1 MHRAPSTTSLLA
13 SLGDGFLGR
22 YAQRRGAWFWEGPR
36 PGPDWHRH
44 DWRPVELPF
53 LGLKGLWK
61 QIIFRRRW
69 LLRGTTRTVQD
80 HGPDEVLGTRGSL
93 LVVAVKLWTYLSS
106 GRGVQ
111 TYDEVVDDL
120 EQVGARRTV
129 QRWLR
134 GLAPSALRLQ
144 QALRTAVIERL
155 EPRPVEDLFPGG
167 VSPPWSV
174 GCRRW
179 KAPEGVYSLATALTF
194 LFAGALALRTT
205 ATVLLAEAHRRLDGP
220 LIITAA

>member
-1 MHRAPSTTSLLA
+1 MLA

-22 YAQRRGAWFWEGPR
+22 YARRRGGVWLWEGPR

-44 DWRPVELPF
+44 DWRPIQIPF

-61 QIIFRRRW
+61 QNIYRRRW
-69 LLRGTTRTVQD
+69 RLAGTTQTSQD
-80 HGPDEVLGTRGSL
+80 HCPDEVLGTRVSVL
-93 LVVAVKLWTYLSS
+93 TLTLKLWVYLSS
-106 GRGVQ
+106 GHGVQ
-111 TYDEVVDDL
+111 TYDEVVEDL
-120 EQVGARRTV
+120 EGVGARRTV

-134 GLAPSALRLQ
+134 GLAPSGLRLQ

-155 EPRPVEDLFPGG
+155 EPKPVEDLFPGG
-167 VSPPWSV
+167 VSPPWSI

-179 KAPEGVYSLATALTF
+179 KAPEEVYSLATALTF
-194 LFAGALALRTT
+194 LFAGALALKTT

-220 LIITAA
+220 MSITAT